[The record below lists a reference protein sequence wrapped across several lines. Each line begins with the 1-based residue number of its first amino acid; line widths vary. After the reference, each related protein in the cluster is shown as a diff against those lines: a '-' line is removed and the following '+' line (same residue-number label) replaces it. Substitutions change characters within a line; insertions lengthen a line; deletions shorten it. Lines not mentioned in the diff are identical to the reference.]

1 MRTGLPPVEIDAPA
15 IDSLPIG
22 PQRVFAAGGAG
33 DDMAAIIVMVLPC
46 GRSGL
51 RGARAVAMS
60 AKVVLGLVLVGHD
73 LISRCSWTTT

>member
-22 PQRVFAAGGAG
+22 PQRVFPAGDAG
-33 DDMAAIIVMVLPC
+33 DDMAANIVMVFP
-46 GRSGL
+46 GGSSAL
-51 RGARAVAMS
+51 RRACAVAVS

-73 LISRCSWTTT
+73 LISRCLWTTT